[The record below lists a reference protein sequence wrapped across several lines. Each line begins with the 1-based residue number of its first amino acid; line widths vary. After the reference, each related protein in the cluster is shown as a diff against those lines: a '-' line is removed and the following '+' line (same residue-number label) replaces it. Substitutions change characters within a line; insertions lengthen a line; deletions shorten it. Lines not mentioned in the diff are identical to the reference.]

1 MASPRPEPC
10 RTRRR
15 AAAVPGRLVALVL
28 VAAAVA
34 GCVYTKAVPVGRDTW
49 RLETDGRGALGA
61 EVASRRV
68 LKDAAALTLRQGFT
82 HFLLDDAP
90 AGPSSLAVPALLYG
104 DTRIVA
110 FGSPVGAGAGAP
122 PGLRTCARPSPSSC
136 CARATPAC
144 RRPTT
149 RSPSSAREAPPQASS
164 VRTAWIDSNASSSGW
179 PR

>member
-110 FGSPVGAGAGAP
+110 FGSPVGAGAG
-122 PGLRTCARPSPSSC
+122 
-136 CARATPAC
+136 RAAGPAD
-144 RRPTT
+144 
-149 RSPSSAREAPPQASS
+149 
-164 VRTAWIDSNASSSGW
+164 VRTAVTVIMLRKGD
-179 PR
+179 PRIPTAYDALAVLGS